1 MYESS
6 GGEENGAESLL
17 VESMNESDAP
27 DQQPSL
33 LIKTKPTSDEN
44 QLRQDPPPMLIAEAN
59 HSLSQPLRAKNPNE
73 ALAKASQPLA
83 SNMPQHTRIF
93 KHAKNPNKVLA
104 QMSMGDIAHAHGYV
118 NAKHLS

>member
-33 LIKTKPTSDEN
+33 LIKTKPTADQN
-44 QLRQDPPPMLIAEAN
+44 QLKQDPPMLIAQAN
-59 HSLSQPLRAKNPNE
+59 HSSSQPLQAKNPNE
-73 ALAKASQPLA
+73 ILAKASQTRA
-83 SNMPQHTRIF
+83 SNMPINTRIL
-93 KHAKNPNKVLA
+93 KHAKNPNLVLA
-104 QMSMGDIAHAHGYV
+104 QMSMGDIAHAHGYG
-118 NAKHLS
+118 NDKHLS